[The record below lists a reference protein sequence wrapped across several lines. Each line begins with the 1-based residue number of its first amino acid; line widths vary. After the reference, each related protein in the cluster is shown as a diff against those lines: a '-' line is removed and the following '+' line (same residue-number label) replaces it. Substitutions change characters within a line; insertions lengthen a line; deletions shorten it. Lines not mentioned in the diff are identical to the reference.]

1 MTTISPV
8 ANGTETSAPPAA
20 VATNAAP
27 QELTQFLSLLTAQ
40 VQNQDPMK
48 PLDSTAFV
56 EQLATF
62 SALEQQVQ
70 TNTHLGE
77 IVRMLSAE

>member
-1 MTTISPV
+1 MTTIPPLS
-8 ANGTETSAPPAA
+8 NGTDTTAPATAGAPSAQPE
-20 VATNAAP
+20 
-27 QELTQFLSLLTAQ
+27 ELTQFLSLLTAQ

-70 TNTHLGE
+70 TNKHLGE
-77 IVRMLSAE
+77 IVRMLSSD